1 MSEDQ
6 RVVGMMVVSEETEYT
21 LLTVSANGFGKRSV
35 VSDYRETISA
45 GKGVIAQKINEKTG
59 PLVAIRGVLDSDDLM
74 IITQNGNL
82 IRQAVSKISVLG
94 RSTQG
99 VRLIRLREDDAIADV
114 TRVILEDEEADQD
127 ALPNED

>member
-1 MSEDQ
+1 
-6 RVVGMMVVSEETEYT
+6 
-21 LLTVSANGFGKRSV
+21 
-35 VSDYRETISA
+35 
-45 GKGVIAQKINEKTG
+45 
-59 PLVAIRGVLDSDDLM
+59 M

-94 RSTQG
+94 RATQG